1 MDAATGHTDMLTLTD
16 IEQTQLWFRH
26 VGNDLQIDVLGTTDQ
41 IRVKDWYVGGVSGT
55 DNHIERIST
64 ADGMTLYDSDVD
76 KLVHAMAAF
85 APPAAGQTRWTSGQS
100 SNGQIL
106 MTVTH

>member
-1 MDAATGHTDMLTLTD
+1 M
-16 IEQTQLWFRH
+16 
-26 VGNDLQIDVLGTTDQ
+26 GNDLQIDVLGTTDQ

>member
-1 MDAATGHTDMLTLTD
+1 M
-16 IEQTQLWFRH
+16 
-26 VGNDLQIDVLGTTDQ
+26 GNDLQIDVLGTTDQ

-76 KLVHAMAAF
+76 KLVHTMAAF
-85 APPAAGQTRWTSGQS
+85 APPSAAQTRWTNDQTRNVQG
-100 SNGQIL
+100 L
-106 MTVTH
+106 LAVTH